1 MSTQHSLA
9 RLGAVAAVLGAVLF
23 LAATFLHP
31 LGADPNDPSAA
42 FAEYAADSFWVWSHL
57 GQFLGVA
64 VLGVAFVA
72 LAATLEPGL
81 AAAWGRIGQVGA
93 AVTVAAA
100 AALQAVDGVAL
111 KFAVDR
117 WAAAAPNQRELAF
130 EAAYAVRQ
138 VEIGLASL
146 FSLVSGLTVLV
157 LGLALVWSIRYPAWL
172 GALGVLAGLGLLGAG
187 SAQAQAGFSGT
198 AMTLSMGASV
208 VLLVW
213 LLLVGVFMWR
223 LAPQLVGE
231 SGVATQARSEPGSAR
246 SARRSVPQAS

>member
-1 MSTQHSLA
+1 L
-9 RLGAVAAVLGAVLF
+9 LVATL
-23 LAATFLHP
+23 LHP
-31 LGADPNDPSAA
+31 LASDPNDPAAA
-42 FAEYAADSFWVWSHL
+42 FAEYAQDSFWVWSHL

-111 KFAVDR
+111 KVTVDR
-117 WAAAAPNQRELAF
+117 WAAASGTRRDLAF
-130 EAAYAVRQ
+130 EAAFAVRQ

-157 LGLALVWSIRYPAWL
+157 LGLALVWSIRYPVWL
-172 GALGVLAGLGLLGAG
+172 GALGILAGLGLLGAG

-213 LLLVGVFMWR
+213 LLLAGVFMWR
-223 LAPQLVGE
+223 LSPQLASEPEDEVL
-231 SGVATQARSEPGSAR
+231 ARSEPGSAR
-246 SARRSVPQAS
+246 SAQRSVPQAS